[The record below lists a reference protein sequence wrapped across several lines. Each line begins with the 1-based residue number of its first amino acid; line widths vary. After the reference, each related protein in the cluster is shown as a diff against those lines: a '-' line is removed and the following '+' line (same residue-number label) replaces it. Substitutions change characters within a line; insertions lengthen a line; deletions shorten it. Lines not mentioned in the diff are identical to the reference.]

1 MAYYNKGKI
10 AIPNVTGDIVITIT
24 AVPQAQENAF
34 PSKFYDT
41 DGVTLYD
48 GKGYK
53 SGFRFNSSNEEVSAP
68 AGNSI
73 TGYLDIT
80 GYNKVTVSGAVLSE
94 TNGGNKYVFYDASH
108 NLISGDGF
116 SIVPNGVFAKDG
128 SGDFEIP
135 ANTKYMRF
143 CVNTSCCTGTPPA
156 LTVVLGWLNED
167 LPA

>member
-24 AVPQAQENAF
+24 AVQQSQENSF

-53 SGFRFNSSNEEVSAP
+53 SGFRFNSSHNETAAS
-68 AGNSI
+68 GGDSI

-80 GYNKVTVSGAVLSE
+80 GYNKITVSGAVLSA
-94 TNGGNKYVFYDASH
+94 TSGGYKYVFYDANH
-108 NLISGDGF
+108 TAINIEAGF
-116 SIVPNGVFAKDG
+116 GVVPNGVFAKNG
-128 SGDFEIP
+128 TGDYEIP
-135 ANTKYMRF
+135 ANTKYIRF
-143 CVNTSCCTGTPPA
+143 CVNTSSCTGNPPA
-156 LTVVLGWLNED
+156 LTVVLG
-167 LPA
+167 

>member
-1 MAYYNKGKI
+1 MANYNKGKI

-41 DGVTLYD
+41 DGVTLYN
-48 GKGYK
+48 GLGYK
-53 SGFRFNSSNEEVSAP
+53 SGRRFNSSNEEISATSDD
-68 AGNSI
+68 SI

-80 GYNKVTVSGAVLSE
+80 GHNKVTVSGAVLSA
-94 TNGGNKYVFYDASH
+94 TTGGHKYVFYDASH
-108 NLISGDGF
+108 TIISGSGYG
-116 SIVPNGVFAKDG
+116 IAPNGIFAKNG
-128 SGDFEIP
+128 TGDFEIP

-156 LTVVLGWLNED
+156 LTVVLG
-167 LPA
+167 

>member
-1 MAYYNKGKI
+1 MANYNKGKI

-24 AVPQAQENAF
+24 AVQQAQENAF

-53 SGFRFNSSNEEVSAP
+53 SGFRFNSSNAETSAS
-68 AGNSI
+68 NNDSI

-80 GYNKVTVSGAVLSE
+80 GHNKVTVSGAVLSA
-94 TNGGNKYVFYDASH
+94 TSGGYKFVFYDASH
-108 NLISGDGF
+108 NLISGSGYG
-116 SIVPNGVFAKDG
+116 IVPNGVFAKDET
-128 SGDFEIP
+128 GDYTIP

-156 LTVVLGWLNED
+156 LTVVLG
-167 LPA
+167 

>member
-1 MAYYNKGKI
+1 MANYNKGKI

-24 AVPQAQENAF
+24 AVQQAQENAF

-53 SGFRFNSSNEEVSAP
+53 SGFRFNSSRAETSATS
-68 AGNSI
+68 GDSI

-80 GYNKVTVSGAVLSE
+80 GHNKVTVSGAVLSE
-94 TNGGNKYVFYDASH
+94 TTGGYKYVFYDANH
-108 NLISGDGF
+108 TAISRDDGF
-116 SIVPNGVFAKDG
+116 GIAPNGVFSKDG
-128 SGDFEIP
+128 KGDYEIP

-143 CVNTSCCTGTPPA
+143 CVNTSCLTGTPPE
-156 LTVVLGWLNED
+156 LTVVLG
-167 LPA
+167 